1 MSPQTARAPVPASP
15 ILVRERVGSISVLTL
30 NRPAARNSLS
40 EGLIAEL
47 QAALKEIHDDK
58 SVRGV
63 VIAANGPA
71 FSAGHDMKELTA
83 RRTDPDRGRAF
94 FAEMMAACSAMMQA
108 IVQLPKPV
116 VAAVQGIATAAGCQL
131 VASCDLAIASEAATF
146 ATPGVDIGLFCS
158 TPMVALSR
166 NVPRK
171 QAMEMLLT
179 GEPVPAARARDI
191 GLVNRVV
198 AAGAER
204 DAAIALATKVA
215 LKSAYTNK
223 LGKEAFYGQ
232 AEMNLAEA
240 YRYAA
245 EVMTENMM
253 ARDAEEG
260 IGAFIEKRAPKW
272 EDKSTPHP
280 EERRLRRVSKEGNK
294 KSA

>member
-1 MSPQTARAPVPASP
+1 MPANTARAPTALPP
-15 ILVRERVGSISVLTL
+15 ILLQENVGSIRLLTL

-47 QAALKEIHDDK
+47 HGALREIHDDN
-58 SVRGV
+58 SVRAV
-63 VIAANGPA
+63 VIAANGST

-83 RRTDPDRGRAF
+83 RRSDADRGRAYF
-94 FAEMMAACSAMMQA
+94 GQIMNACSAMMQA
-108 IVQLPKPV
+108 VVRLPKPV

-131 VASCDLAIASEAATF
+131 VASCDLAVASEAAGF

-166 NVPRK
+166 NIPRK

-179 GEPVPAARARDI
+179 GEPISAATARNI

-198 AAGAER
+198 AAGTER
-204 DAAIALATKVA
+204 DAAIALAQKVA
-215 LKSAYTNK
+215 LKSAYTVK
-223 LGKEAFYGQ
+223 LGKEAFYRQ
-232 AEMNLAEA
+232 AEMSLADA
-240 YRYAA
+240 YRYTA

-260 IGAFIEKRAPKW
+260 IGAFIEKREPKW
-272 EDKSTPHP
+272 QDK
-280 EERRLRRVSKEGNK
+280 
-294 KSA
+294 

>member
-1 MSPQTARAPVPASP
+1 MTSQPARAAAPQPP
-15 ILVRERVGSISVLTL
+15 ILLRETVDSIAVLTL

-47 QAALKEIHDDK
+47 HAALDEIHDDRR
-58 SVRGV
+58 VRAV

-83 RRTDPDRGRAF
+83 RRTDADRGRAY
-94 FAEMMAACSAMMQA
+94 FAQIMDACSAMMQA
-108 IVQLPKPV
+108 VVHLPKPV

-131 VASCDLAIASEAATF
+131 VASCDLAVASEVAGF

-166 NVPRK
+166 NIPRK

-179 GEPVPAARARDI
+179 GEPISAATAQAI
-191 GLVNRVV
+191 GLVNQVV
-198 AAGAER
+198 AAGTER
-204 DAAIALATKVA
+204 DAAIALAQKVA
-215 LKSAYTNK
+215 LKSAYTVK
-223 LGKEAFYGQ
+223 LGKEAFYRQ
-232 AEMNLAEA
+232 AEMNLADA

-245 EVMTENMM
+245 QVMTENML

-260 IGAFIEKRAPKW
+260 IGAFIEKREPKW
-272 EDKSTPHP
+272 HDK
-280 EERRLRRVSKEGNK
+280 
-294 KSA
+294 

>member
-1 MSPQTARAPVPASP
+1 MKIFEGNSEMPAQTARAPTPQPP
-15 ILVRERVGSISVLTL
+15 ILLRQDVGSIRVLTL

-47 QAALKEIHDDK
+47 HGALKEIHDDN
-58 SVRGV
+58 SIRAV
-63 VIAANGPA
+63 VIAANGAA

-83 RRTDPDRGRAF
+83 RRSDADRGRAY
-94 FAEMMAACSAMMQA
+94 FAQIMNACSAMMQA
-108 IVQLPKPV
+108 IVHLPKPV

-131 VASCDLAIASEAATF
+131 VASCDLAVASEAAGF

-179 GEPVPAARARDI
+179 GEPISAATAKDI
-191 GLVNRVV
+191 GLVNQVV
-198 AAGAER
+198 AAGTER
-204 DAAIALATKVA
+204 DAAIALAQKVA
-215 LKSAYTNK
+215 LKSAYTIK
-223 LGKEAFYGQ
+223 LGKEAFYRQ
-232 AEMNLAEA
+232 AEMSLADA

-260 IGAFIEKRAPKW
+260 IGAFIEKREPKW
-272 EDKSTPHP
+272 QDK
-280 EERRLRRVSKEGNK
+280 
-294 KSA
+294 

>member
-1 MSPQTARAPVPASP
+1 VETPEMPAQTARAPTPQPP
-15 ILVRERVGSISVLTL
+15 ILLQENVGSIRLLTL

-40 EGLIAEL
+40 EALIAEL
-47 QAALKEIHDDK
+47 HGALKQIHDDN
-58 SVRGV
+58 SVRAV

-83 RRTDPDRGRAF
+83 RRSDADRGRAYF
-94 FAEMMAACSAMMQA
+94 GQIMNACSAMMQA
-108 IVQLPKPV
+108 VVLLPKPV

-131 VASCDLAIASEAATF
+131 VASCDLAVASEAAGF

-166 NVPRK
+166 NIPRK

-179 GEPVPAARARDI
+179 GEPISAATAKNI

-198 AAGAER
+198 AAGTER
-204 DAAIALATKVA
+204 DAAIALAQKVA
-215 LKSAYTNK
+215 LKSAYTVK
-223 LGKEAFYGQ
+223 LGKEAFYRQ
-232 AEMNLAEA
+232 AEMSLADA
-240 YRYAA
+240 YRYTA

-260 IGAFIEKRAPKW
+260 IGAFIEKREPKW
-272 EDKSTPHP
+272 QDK
-280 EERRLRRVSKEGNK
+280 
-294 KSA
+294 

>member
-1 MSPQTARAPVPASP
+1 MPAQTARAPTPQPPV
-15 ILVRERVGSISVLTL
+15 LLQENVGSIRLLIL
-30 NRPAARNSLS
+30 NRPAPRNSLS

-47 QAALKEIHDDK
+47 HAALKQIHDDN
-58 SVRGV
+58 SVRAV

-83 RRTDPDRGRAF
+83 RRSDPDRGRAYF
-94 FAEMMAACSAMMQA
+94 GQIMNACSAMMQA

-116 VAAVQGIATAAGCQL
+116 VAAVQGVATAAGCQL
-131 VASCDLAIASEAATF
+131 VASCDLAVASEAASF

-158 TPMVALSR
+158 TPMVALTR

-179 GEPVPAARARDI
+179 GEPISAATAKSI

-198 AAGAER
+198 AAGTER
-204 DAAIALATKVA
+204 DAAIALAQKVA
-215 LKSAYTNK
+215 LKSAYTVK
-223 LGKEAFYGQ
+223 LGKEAFYRQ
-232 AEMNLAEA
+232 AEMNLADA

-260 IGAFIEKRAPKW
+260 IGAFIEKRDPKW
-272 EDKSTPHP
+272 QDK
-280 EERRLRRVSKEGNK
+280 
-294 KSA
+294 

>member
-1 MSPQTARAPVPASP
+1 MPAQTARAPTPQPPV
-15 ILVRERVGSISVLTL
+15 LLQENVGSIRLLTL
-30 NRPAARNSLS
+30 NRPVARNSLS

-47 QAALKEIHDDK
+47 HGALKQIHDDN
-58 SVRGV
+58 SVRAV
-63 VIAANGPA
+63 VIAANGSA

-83 RRTDPDRGRAF
+83 RRSDADRGRAYF
-94 FAEMMAACSAMMQA
+94 GQIMNACSAMMQA
-108 IVQLPKPV
+108 IVLLPKPV

-131 VASCDLAIASEAATF
+131 VASCDLAVASEAAGF

-166 NVPRK
+166 NIPRK

-179 GEPVPAARARDI
+179 GEPVSAATAKNI

-198 AAGAER
+198 AAGTER
-204 DAAIALATKVA
+204 DAAIALAQKVA
-215 LKSAYTNK
+215 LKSAYTVK
-223 LGKEAFYGQ
+223 LGKEAFYRQ
-232 AEMNLAEA
+232 AEMNLADA

-260 IGAFIEKRAPKW
+260 IGAFIEKRDPKW
-272 EDKSTPHP
+272 QDK
-280 EERRLRRVSKEGNK
+280 
-294 KSA
+294 

>member
-1 MSPQTARAPVPASP
+1 MPAQTARAPTPQPP
-15 ILVRERVGSISVLTL
+15 ILLQENIGSIRLLTL

-47 QAALKEIHDDK
+47 HSALKQIHDDN
-58 SVRGV
+58 SVRAV

-83 RRTDPDRGRAF
+83 RRSDADRGRAYF
-94 FAEMMAACSAMMQA
+94 GQIMNACSAMMLA
-108 IVQLPKPV
+108 VVHLPKPV

-131 VASCDLAIASEAATF
+131 VASCDLAVASEAAGF

-166 NVPRK
+166 NIPRK

-179 GEPVPAARARDI
+179 GEPISATTAKNI

-198 AAGAER
+198 AAGTER
-204 DAAIALATKVA
+204 DAAIALAQKVA
-215 LKSAYTNK
+215 LKSAYTVK
-223 LGKEAFYGQ
+223 LGKEAFYRQ
-232 AEMNLAEA
+232 AEMSLADA
-240 YRYAA
+240 YRYTA

-260 IGAFIEKRAPKW
+260 IGAFIEKREPKW
-272 EDKSTPHP
+272 QGK
-280 EERRLRRVSKEGNK
+280 
-294 KSA
+294 